1 MAKKLKFKKVDVID
15 RDEKLLASSEEVSF
29 SDNRITLHGY
39 DFPVIDHDTRVKILG
54 YFEDGIMPVNGKIT
68 LSIET
73 QMNLEIIKSDG
84 KHDRRAYLKVQTDM
98 KAAIKRTYS
107 TGSRG
112 KCLLVNDKVEV
123 RDISAG
129 GICFYS
135 DKIYFVRQKLEISL
149 YELRKDLLV
158 KAVILRKHREYY
170 KPGYRYRYGCEFIEV
185 NNVQQRVIF
194 EYVFKIQLADHH
206 KELEKDM
213 KIYD

>member
-54 YFEDGIMPVNGKIT
+54 YFEDGIMPMNGKIT

-107 TGSRG
+107 TGAG
-112 KCLLVNDKVEV
+112 KCLLVMTLP
-123 RDISAG
+123 RS
-129 GICFYS
+129 
-135 DKIYFVRQKLEISL
+135 EI
-149 YELRKDLLV
+149 
-158 KAVILRKHREYY
+158 
-170 KPGYRYRYGCEFIEV
+170 
-185 NNVQQRVIF
+185 
-194 EYVFKIQLADHH
+194 
-206 KELEKDM
+206 
-213 KIYD
+213 